1 VRDLL
6 QKQWRTRE
14 SLVADEGGR
23 VKFRGF
29 HGDYALRYKTSS
41 GLSCGEPFRIT
52 PGQTGLLTLR
62 IHKP

>member
-1 VRDLL
+1 MRDLL
-6 QKQWRTRE
+6 QNQWRTRE
-14 SLVADEGGR
+14 TLVTDEGGR

-52 PGQTGLLTLR
+52 PGQAGLLTLR